1 MGISAG
7 YLGSLMVLKKMAL
20 VGDAF
25 SHVALPGLAL
35 GLLFNF
41 PVFIGAFA
49 VLFVSAVVVWHL
61 GRVTRLSYES
71 IVGATFTLALAVGIL
86 MVVNGQLDLL
96 ESLFGDITSVTL
108 LDTMAA
114 VAISIAAILLTKVIY
129 KKLVLGMISE
139 DLAISKGISV
149 SMTDLLYL
157 LLVSMVVAIGIKIVG
172 SLLVGFLVAVPA
184 ASAKNVGLKPSQV
197 RIDGLDIR
205 RHQCVLRRAVSEL
218 LECSIWTHGGFR
230 GYGHF
235 CGKRI
240 LEVAGKMRKRSA
252 YPLFLLNLPLPSFL
266 FRIRFKR

>member
-1 MGISAG
+1 MKLTLEVLIFSLLIGVSVGVSAG
-7 YLGSLMVLKKMAL
+7 YLGSLMVLKIMAL

-49 VLFVSAVVVWHL
+49 VLFVSAVIIWHL

-96 ESLFGDITSVTL
+96 EALFGDISNVTL
-108 LDTMAA
+108 IDA
-114 VAISIAAILLTKVIY
+114 VTAVTVSIVAILLTRMIY

-139 DLAISKGISV
+139 DLAVSKGISV
-149 SMTDLLYL
+149 SKTDLLYL
-157 LLVSMVVAIGIKIVG
+157 LLVSLVVAIGIKIVG

-184 ASAKNVGLKPSQV
+184 ASAKNVSSNLLRYSLLSSIFGAISASSGVLLSNYLNTQSGPMVVISGITV
-197 RIDGLDIR
+197 FAVTV
-205 RHQCVLRRAVSEL
+205 VLRWR
-218 LECSIWTHGGFR
+218 T
-230 GYGHF
+230 
-235 CGKRI
+235 K
-240 LEVAGKMRKRSA
+240 
-252 YPLFLLNLPLPSFL
+252 
-266 FRIRFKR
+266 